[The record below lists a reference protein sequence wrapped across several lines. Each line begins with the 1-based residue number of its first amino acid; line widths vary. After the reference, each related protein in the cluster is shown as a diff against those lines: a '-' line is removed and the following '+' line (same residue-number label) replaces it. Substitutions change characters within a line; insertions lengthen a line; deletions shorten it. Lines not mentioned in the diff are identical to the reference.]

1 VRQTTPRPVLDCGS
15 HHDRNQPGGTLSEEQ
30 IRCREGQG
38 RLAVGARPRVISIM
52 PINAGPLPALDMNSN
67 TVFIM
72 PPLPLN
78 RWKGKT
84 RTRGKFKDS
93 DPSQNEKPP
102 PKAGRLRSSEV
113 SGPVVIIFTTAVWA
127 RLSSPSGPP
136 PLSVTLIFFVIN
148 QPPAG
153 LVGLVQ

>member
-1 VRQTTPRPVLDCGS
+1 M
-15 HHDRNQPGGTLSEEQ
+15 
-30 IRCREGQG
+30 
-38 RLAVGARPRVISIM
+38 GARPRAISIT

-84 RTRGKFKDS
+84 RTQGKFKDS
-93 DPSQNEKPP
+93 DPSQNENHH
-102 PKAGRLRSSEV
+102 LRQGGSDPARV
-113 SGPVVIIFTTAVWA
+113 SGPVVIIVMTAVWA
-127 RLSSPSGPP
+127 RLSSPSRPP
-136 PLSVTLIFFVIN
+136 PLSVTFFFFVIN